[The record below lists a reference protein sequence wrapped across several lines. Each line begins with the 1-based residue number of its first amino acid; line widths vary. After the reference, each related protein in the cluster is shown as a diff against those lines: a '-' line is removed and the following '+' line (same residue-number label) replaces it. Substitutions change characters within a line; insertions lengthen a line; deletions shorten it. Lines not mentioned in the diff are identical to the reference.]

1 MEIYK
6 VDGRK
11 RKNIQLKGTNVYT
24 LPFDDLEN
32 YTDEK
37 IENLGNLY
45 SLDFSLTSAYRK
57 HFERFNT
64 YVYKLDNKLYI
75 IDTIKH
81 DNTTL
86 LSAKLYEIEK
96 KYKNR

>member
-1 MEIYK
+1 MEIYR
-6 VDGRK
+6 VDRRK

-45 SLDFSLTSAYRK
+45 NLDWDLTSNDKQY
-57 HFERFNT
+57 FDRFNS
-64 YVYKLDNKLYI
+64 YVYKIDNKLYI
-75 IDTIKH
+75 IDTITH
-81 DNTTL
+81 ENDIL
-86 LSAKLYEIEK
+86 LSVELVGIK
-96 KYKNR
+96 KI

>member
-1 MEIYK
+1 MEIYR
-6 VDGRK
+6 VDRRK

-45 SLDFSLTSAYRK
+45 NLDWDLTSNDKQY
-57 HFERFNT
+57 FDRFNS
-64 YVYKLDNKLYI
+64 YVYKIDNKLYI
-75 IDTIKH
+75 IDTITH
-81 DNTTL
+81 ENDIL
-86 LSAKLYEIEK
+86 LSAELVGIK
-96 KYKNR
+96 KI

>member
-1 MEIYK
+1 MEIYR
-6 VDGRK
+6 VDRRK
-11 RKNIQLKGTNVYT
+11 RKNIQLKGTNAYT

-37 IENLGNLY
+37 IKNLGNLY
-45 SLDFSLTSAYRK
+45 NLDWDLTSAYKK

-75 IDTIKH
+75 IDTITH
-81 DNTTL
+81 ENDIL
-86 LSAKLYEIEK
+86 LNAELVGIKRI
-96 KYKNR
+96 